1 MGIAKGDL
9 LSISFA
15 GENWGKILMPTY
27 AKDTTVP
34 IDRSKSEIE
43 RTLTRYGAQ
52 EFMYGWKARQAVI
65 AFKVKDRAYRINLPL
80 PDRNDPQF
88 YMTDNG
94 RRRTSQDAVYSAW
107 EQATRQRWRALALW
121 IKAVLEADEAGIVTL
136 EDALLSKQ
144 MLPNG
149 ATVGE
154 WLGPQID
161 EVYRTRQMP
170 QLLPGA
176 KLDNEIDGE
185 VINSERD
192 SKHGEN

>member
-1 MGIAKGDL
+1 
-9 LSISFA
+9 
-15 GENWGKILMPTY
+15 MPTY

-34 IDRSKSEIE
+34 IDRSKVEIE

-52 EFMYGWKARQAVI
+52 EFMYGWKAGQAVI
-65 AFKVKDRAYRINLPL
+65 AFKVNDRKYRINLPL

-88 YMTDNG
+88 YLTDNG
-94 RRRTSQDAVYSAW
+94 RRRTSQDAVYAAW

-121 IKAVLEADEAGIVTL
+121 IKAVLEAAEAGIVTL
-136 EDALLSKQ
+136 EDALQ
-144 MLPNG
+144 TFVMLPNG
-149 ATVGE
+149 HTVGE

-176 KLDNEIDGE
+176 RLDEAVDGQIVERERNNETG
-185 VINSERD
+185 
-192 SKHGEN
+192 